1 METKYGLFNPA
12 NGEHEIFATENEVK
26 QALAKR
32 AIEFYITHSHGIAY
46 NKITIDE
53 NGWETWDAQNAVNL
67 MDTSEIEKFIAEK
80 L

>member
-1 METKYGLFNPA
+1 METKYGLLNPA
-12 NGEHEIFATENEVK
+12 NGEHEIFATEDEVK

-32 AIEFYITHSHGIAY
+32 AIEFYLTHSHGIAY

-67 MDTSEIEKFIAEK
+67 MDTSEVEKFIAEK

>member
-32 AIEFYITHSHGIAY
+32 AIEFYLTHSHGIAY